1 VSAVPAT
8 TELPE
13 HPDWLWRT
21 PDPKPAYDV
30 VIVGAGGHGLATA
43 YYLASRY
50 GVTNVA
56 VLERGWLAGGNMAR
70 NTTIIRSNY
79 LWDESAAMYECALGM
94 WEDLSDEL
102 GYDVLFSQRGV
113 LNLAHSLQDV
123 RDGVRRVEANR
134 LGGIDAYWLGPE
146 EVLEVCPIVNVSPDA
161 RYPVLGGTFQPRAG
175 IAKHDWVAWAYARAA
190 DALGVDLIQGCEV
203 TGIDVEA
210 GRVTGVQ
217 TTRGPIA
224 AGAVGLCAAGHS
236 SVLAEM
242 AGLRLPIESHPL
254 QALVSELLEPIHP
267 TVVMSNAV
275 HVYVSQAHKG
285 ELVLGAGIDPYIS
298 YGQRGGFHV
307 IERQMAAALEL
318 FPIFGQAHVLRT
330 WAGNVDVTPDA
341 SAIVGR
347 TAVDGLY
354 LNCGWGTGGFK
365 ATPAAGLTFA
375 HTIAH
380 DEPHP
385 LNAPYALERFETGAL
400 IDEHGAAGVAH

>member
-1 VSAVPAT
+1 VTSTHST
-8 TELPE
+8 TEPSE

-21 PDPKPAYDV
+21 PEPKAAYDV
-30 VIVGAGGHGLATA
+30 VIVGAGGHGLAAA
-43 YYLASRY
+43 YYLAAEY
-50 GVTNVA
+50 GITNVA

-79 LWDESAAMYECALGM
+79 LWDESSAIYERALGM
-94 WEDLSDEL
+94 WEGLSETL

-113 LNLAHSLQDV
+113 LNLAHNLQEV
-123 RDGVRRVEANR
+123 RDSVRRVEANR
-134 LGGIDAYWLGPE
+134 LNGVDAYWLTPDE
-146 EVLEVCPIVNVSPDA
+146 IRDVCPILNLSSDV
-161 RYPVLGGTFQPRAG
+161 RYPVHGATFQPRAG

-217 TTRGPIA
+217 TSRGRIA
-224 AGAVGLCAAGHS
+224 AGSVALCAAGHS

-242 AGLRLPIESHPL
+242 VGLRLPIESHPL
-254 QALVSELLEPIHP
+254 QALVSELLEPVHP

-285 ELVLGAGIDPYIS
+285 ELVMGAGIDPYVS

-307 IERQMAAALEL
+307 IERQMAATLEL
-318 FPIFGQAHVLRT
+318 FPIFAHARVLRT
-330 WAGNVDVTPDA
+330 WAGIVDVSPDA
-341 SAIVGR
+341 SPIVSL
-347 TAVDGLY
+347 TPVDNLY

-400 IDEHGAAGVAH
+400 IDEHGAAAVAH

>member
-1 VSAVPAT
+1 VTSPHDT
-8 TELPE
+8 TELFE

-21 PDPKPAYDV
+21 PEPKAAYDV
-30 VIVGAGGHGLATA
+30 VIVGAGGHGLAAA
-43 YYLASRY
+43 YYLAEEY
-50 GVTNVA
+50 GITNVA

-79 LWDESAAMYECALGM
+79 LWDESAAIYERALGM
-94 WEDLSDEL
+94 WEGLSETL
-102 GYDVLFSQRGV
+102 GYEVLFSQRGV
-113 LNLAHSLQDV
+113 LNLSHSLQEV
-123 RDGVRRVEANR
+123 RDSVRRVEANR
-134 LGGIDAYWLGPE
+134 LNGVDAYWLTPDE
-146 EVLEVCPIVNVSPDA
+146 ITKVCPILNVSEDV
-161 RYPVLGGTFQPRAG
+161 RYPVLGATFQPRAG

-190 DALGVDLIQGCEV
+190 DALGVDLIQGCDV

-210 GRVTGVQ
+210 GRVTGVR
-217 TTRGPIA
+217 TSRGRIA
-224 AGAVGLCAAGHS
+224 AGSVALCAAGHS

-242 AGLRLPIESHPL
+242 VGLRLPIESHPL
-254 QALVSELLEPIHP
+254 QALVSELLEPVHP

-307 IERQMAAALEL
+307 IERQMAATLEL
-318 FPIFGQAHVLRT
+318 FPIFAHAHVLRT
-330 WAGNVDVTPDA
+330 WAGIVDVSPDA
-341 SAIVGR
+341 SPIVGL
-347 TAVDGLY
+347 TPVDGLY

-385 LNAPYALERFETGAL
+385 LNAPYTLERFETGAL
-400 IDEHGAAGVAH
+400 IDEHGAAAVAH